1 MLEGGR
7 AQGGRF
13 LICRGGCHH
22 DQQDDQESAA
32 MVHAVKTI
40 DAHAAGQP
48 LRLVVDGLPR
58 PVGTT
63 IARKQQWM
71 ARHAEPLRLALL
83 REPRGHADMT
93 GAMLTEPVHPGSH
106 AGVLFMH
113 AGGYTGL
120 CGHGIIAVATI
131 ALERGLV
138 FDAAAGSA
146 DEVTLVFDTAAGT
159 IRARARMATHGAAR
173 RVDRVAFTN
182 VPSFVCSGGHPV
194 KVGHRELRVDI
205 AFGGGFYVIIDA
217 ESVGL
222 AVDGDALPGLR
233 RIAADLKAA
242 LSGSPA
248 LAHPAETQKAELE
261 GVIFT
266 ALPRDP
272 DADLRSVTIYED
284 LAVDRSPGGTA
295 TAAVMAVLDAMGLLP
310 PDRPFVHESLI
321 GTLFRGQVARRT
333 EVGGIPAIVPEI
345 EGSAWITGEHT
356 FLIDDD
362 DPLREGFRIE

>member
-1 MLEGGR
+1 
-7 AQGGRF
+7 
-13 LICRGGCHH
+13 
-22 DQQDDQESAA
+22 

-40 DAHAAGQP
+40 DSHAAGQP
-48 LRLVVDGLPR
+48 LRLVVEGFPR
-58 PVGTT
+58 PLGAT
-63 IARKQQWM
+63 IARKQEWM

-93 GAMLTEPVHPGSH
+93 AAVLTEPVLPGSH

-113 AGGYTGL
+113 PGGYTAM
-120 CGHGIIAVATI
+120 CGHGVIAVATI
-131 ALERGLV
+131 AIERGLV
-138 FDAAAGSA
+138 FDAAADMS
-146 DEVTLVFDTAAGT
+146 DEVTLVLDTAAGS
-159 IRARARMATHGAAR
+159 IRVRAWMVSHGAGR

-182 VPSFVCSGGHPV
+182 VPSFVVTGGHPV
-194 KVGHRELRVDI
+194 RVGHRELRVDI

-222 AVDGDALPGLR
+222 AVDADALPGLR
-233 RIAADLKAA
+233 RITADLKAGMSA
-242 LSGSPA
+242 SVA
-248 LAHPAETQKAELE
+248 LAHPADSQKAELE

-266 ALPRDP
+266 GLPRDP
-272 DADLRSVTIYED
+272 AADLRSVTIYSD

-321 GTLFRGQVARRT
+321 GTLFRGQVVRRT
-333 EVGGIPAIVPEI
+333 EVGGVPAIVPEI

-356 FLIDDD
+356 FLNDDH
-362 DPLREGFRIE
+362 DPLREGFRI